1 MPVLSHF
8 RSYTHS
14 AGRPRRVG
22 PVLAVMSGLLL
33 FVGAP
38 EDTAAMGS
46 RLRSEEVYTSRKLSS
61 GYQNDETLYF
71 LVSYGLYRAPRGI
84 ARFPDG
90 GRARYLFHE
99 TYLYRFD
106 PRDDRLE
113 RLSELRTGRPPGL
126 DVRTSYFE
134 QQDDLL
140 YVVFKVGHGSRDEP
154 GAWRAACYD
163 MRSGTEI
170 GVDPATTRA
179 LLERF
184 HYDGE
189 RRVAISA
196 VTSAV
201 GDFTA
206 REWGFPSPLDYT
218 KKRSAEYAEDLVHL
232 RGDQPYRDAI
242 IADIA
247 AGRIEAD
254 PVEILGTMEERK
266 RSLEEPHR
274 GVYELFARETMDRL
288 ERIRSK

>member
-1 MPVLSHF
+1 
-8 RSYTHS
+8 
-14 AGRPRRVG
+14 
-22 PVLAVMSGLLL
+22 VLAVMSGLLL
-33 FVGAP
+33 FFGAP
-38 EDTAAMGS
+38 GNTAAMGS
-46 RLRSEEVYTSRKLSS
+46 RLRSEEVYTSRKLSG
-61 GYQNDETLYF
+61 GYQHDESLYF

-106 PRDDRLE
+106 ARDDRLE
-113 RLSELRTGRPPGL
+113 RLSELGTGRPPGL

-170 GVDPATTRA
+170 GVDPATTRT

-189 RRVAISA
+189 RRVPISA

-201 GDFTA
+201 GDFTV

-218 KKRSAEYAEDLVHL
+218 EKRSAEYAEDLVHL

-266 RSLEEPHR
+266 RSLEEPNR
-274 GVYELFARETMDRL
+274 GVYELFARDTVEGL
-288 ERIRSK
+288 KRIR